1 MNDDSTAAT
10 VIAYHGI
17 VAAVDIDDSR
27 GSLTRSTG
35 GSPLRTLLQFSQALS
50 SVALPPCLLD
60 GTELGCVS
68 LSLLSGLYSQRSSLL
83 FTQLSDLLVV
93 LQQTH
98 HALVVSQA
106 VNVLLDHVD
115 VNHCDTQCVLWSDDG
130 WHYND
135 WGDSG

>member
-1 MNDDSTAAT
+1 MT
-10 VIAYHGI
+10 VVGVLRGLPG
-17 VAAVDIDDSR
+17 VASQNALAV
-27 GSLTRSTG
+27 
-35 GSPLRTLLQFSQALS
+35 LS
-50 SVALPPCLLD
+50 SVVERRSPAVPAGWH
-60 GTELGCVS
+60 GTRLC

-106 VNVLLDHVD
+106 VNVLLD

-135 WGDSG
+135 WGDTE

>member
-27 GSLTRSTG
+27 GSLTRSAG
-35 GSPLRTLLQFSQALS
+35 GPPLRTLLQFSQALS

-68 LSLLSGLYSQRSSLL
+68 LSLLSGLYSQRSSFL

-106 VNVLLDHVD
+106 VNVLLD

-135 WGDSG
+135 WGDTDTE